1 MTKQIEHDYQT
12 IIYEQNDGVASIILN
27 RPSSY
32 NAFTPE
38 MNNEIIVALKLAS
51 EDIEVRCIVITG
63 KGKAFCSGED
73 LAGVDVDTDHGTFLR
88 TRYHPMMQAIKQ
100 TPKPIVAAVNGIAAG
115 AGMSLALAAD
125 FRLVQP
131 ESKFVSAFMNIGLIP
146 DSGFLYVLPR
156 LIGYAKA
163 LEISVLGKAIMG
175 TEAYQLGLATEVI
188 ETTEWEEK
196 VAAFAGSLAV
206 LPTQSFSLIKGYMMD
221 SMHLP
226 FDDMLEKEAQAQV
239 IAGKTAD
246 HHEGL
251 QAFKEKRKPNFIGS

>member
-1 MTKQIEHDYQT
+1 MVRKETNYQT
-12 IIYEQNDGVASIILN
+12 VLYEQTGGVASIILN
-27 RPSSY
+27 RPKSY
-32 NAFTPE
+32 NAFTEE
-38 MNNEIIVALKLAS
+38 MNSEIIDALKSAS
-51 EDIEVRCIVITG
+51 EDRAVRCIIITG

-73 LAGVDVDTDHGTFLR
+73 LAGVNEDTDHGTFLR
-88 TRYHPMMQAIKQ
+88 TRYHPMVKAIKQ

-146 DSGFLYVLPR
+146 DSGFLYALPR

-163 LEISVLGKAIMG
+163 LEISVLGKPIKG
-175 TEAYQLGLATEVI
+175 TEAFHLGLATEVI
-188 ETTEWEEK
+188 ESADWEEK
-196 VAAFAGSLAV
+196 VAAFAYSLAA
-206 LPTQSFSLIKGYMMD
+206 LPTKSFALIKSHMMD
-221 SMHLP
+221 GMHAP
-226 FDDMLEKEAQAQV
+226 FDVMLEKEAQAQY

-251 QAFKEKRKPNFIGS
+251 QAFKEKRKPNFTGE

>member
-1 MTKQIEHDYQT
+1 METDYQT
-12 IIYEQNDGVASIILN
+12 IIYEQNGGVASIILN

-32 NAFTPE
+32 NAFTEE
-38 MNNEIIVALKLAS
+38 MNKEIIDALKVAT
-51 EDIEVRCIVITG
+51 EDIEARCIVITG

-73 LAGVDVDTDHGTFLR
+73 LAGVDADTDHGTFLR
-88 TRYHPMMQAIKQ
+88 TRYHPMMMAIKQ
-100 TPKPIVAAVNGIAAG
+100 TPKPIVAAINGIAAG

-163 LEISVLGKAIMG
+163 LEVSVLGRPIKG

-188 ETTEWEEK
+188 EASDWQEK
-196 VAAFAGSLAV
+196 VAAFANTLAA
-206 LPTQSFSLIKGYMMD
+206 LPTQSFSLIKRDMMD
-221 SMHLP
+221 GMHLP
-226 FDDMLEKEAQAQV
+226 FEEMLEKEAQAQR
-239 IAGKTAD
+239 IAGNTKD
-246 HHEGL
+246 HQEGL
-251 QAFKEKRKPNFIGS
+251 QAFKEKRSPKFTGN